1 MVSDWQTVALALL
14 GIICGLLGW
23 WGNVVWRAVKDMRD
37 EHVRAIDGLRSD
49 HAKLALHLSEEYV
62 RKDDLRE
69 RLQEVFAPLK
79 ESLDEIKAWIY
90 RSQNK

>member
-1 MVSDWQTVALALL
+1 MGSDWQSVALAML
-14 GIICGLLGW
+14 GIICTLLGW

-37 EHVRAIDGLRSD
+37 EHVRVVESLRAD
-49 HAKLALHLSEEYV
+49 HAALELHLSEHYV

-69 RLQEVFAPLK
+69 RLQEVFAPFK
-79 ESLDEIKAWIY
+79 ESLDEIKTWI